1 MAHLKIWSGPRPTVL
16 HEYQTPIRVITAFL
30 HQTLVSRTQWHKCT
44 TKLKL
49 LTNLHVKCNVEG

>member
-1 MAHLKIWSGPRPTVL
+1 MAHRKIWLGPRPTVL

-30 HQTLVSRTQWHKCT
+30 HQTLASRTQWHKCT

-49 LTNLHVKCNVEG
+49 LTN